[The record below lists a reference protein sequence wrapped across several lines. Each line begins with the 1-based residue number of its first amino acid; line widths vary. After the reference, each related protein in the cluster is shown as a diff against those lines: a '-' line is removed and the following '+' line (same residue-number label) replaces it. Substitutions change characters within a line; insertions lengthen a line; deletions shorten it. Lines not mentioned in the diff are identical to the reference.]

1 MQKPGDLLAV
11 DVQHQAVLVDVD
23 VDATNFNFPV
33 AVVVP
38 LDLSFAIVGTLQN
51 LSYFVLGQTLFGQVT
66 LCFTGVT
73 GDFGWQIVGSSV
85 AGQPDQHCR
94 HSR

>member
-1 MQKPGDLLAV
+1 MTYLAV
-11 DVQHQAVLVDVD
+11 DAKYQAVLVDVD

-38 LDLSFAIVGTLQN
+38 LDLAFAIVGTLQN
-51 LSYFVLGQTLFGQVT
+51 LGHFILGQALFGEVT

-73 GDFGWQIVGSSV
+73 GDFGWQVVGSCV
-85 AGQPDQHCR
+85 ATSLAAG
-94 HSR
+94 